1 MHEVAGYP
9 GVQGRGDVC
18 ATTLQE
24 LMAKRLRDEPD
35 VTLLV
40 GPQRERV
47 PAYSQILALSSDF
60 FDAALGT
67 SMLEA
72 QTKEIALPDQ
82 DPETVRLLLEY
93 VNPGSE
99 VTLTAANILTLV
111 PLLHQF
117 QFAVGLKEADSL
129 CSRSGSMSWDSK
141 RTGFVGTPVALL
153 QAGVEYCLE
162 NTRATAMKQIISD
175 LKRGERFHELEPLA
189 TDGRYTEQMRELWPA
204 IRALVLSPKQ
214 QADGDMA
221 EPPDPACCKVVW
233 PALEYSLA
241 RRNCI
246 AAVAANVYSA
256 LPHGEFV
263 CERTDEDEEDDDL
276 QDRTTTL
283 NDHIVRALLTTY
295 VSNSLPGHW
304 QGASLVCTSTTS
316 FSDASLAEHRRLLE
330 ESNLS
335 ISPIGGHCFRRFE

>member
-1 MHEVAGYP
+1 
-9 GVQGRGDVC
+9 
-18 ATTLQE
+18 
-24 LMAKRLRDEPD
+24 MAKRLREEPD

-47 PAYSQILALSSDF
+47 LAYSQILALSSDF

-93 VNPGSE
+93 VSPGSE
-99 VTLTAANILTLV
+99 VTLTAANILTLL

-117 QFAVGLKEADSL
+117 QFAIGLKEADSL

-162 NTRATAMKQIISD
+162 HTRAAAMKQIISD
-175 LKRGERFHELEPLA
+175 LKRGERFRELEPLA

-214 QADGDMA
+214 QADGEMA

-246 AAVAANVYSA
+246 ATAGAVVYAA
-256 LPHGEFV
+256 LPHGDYV
-263 CERTDEDEEDDDL
+263 YERTDEDEEDDDVE
-276 QDRTTTL
+276 RTTTL
-283 NDHIVRALLTTY
+283 NDHIVRALVTTY
-295 VSNSLPGHW
+295 VSSSLPGHW
-304 QGASLVCTSTTS
+304 QGASPVGANTTS
-316 FSDASLAEHRRLLE
+316 FSDASLTEHRQLLSE
-330 ESNLS
+330 NNLS
-335 ISPIGGHCFRRFE
+335 IGAPLARRFE

>member
-1 MHEVAGYP
+1 
-9 GVQGRGDVC
+9 
-18 ATTLQE
+18 
-24 LMAKRLRDEPD
+24 MAKRLREEPD

-47 PAYSQILALSSDF
+47 LAYSQILALSSDF

-93 VNPGSE
+93 VSPGSE
-99 VTLTAANILTLV
+99 VTLTAANVLTLV

-117 QFAVGLKEADSL
+117 QFAIGLKEADSL

-162 NTRATAMKQIISD
+162 NTRAAAMKQIISD

-214 QADGDMA
+214 QADGEMA

-241 RRNCI
+241 RSNCI
-246 AAVAANVYSA
+246 AAAGAAVYAA
-256 LPHGEFV
+256 LPHGDYV
-263 CERTDEDEEDDDL
+263 YERTDEDEEDDDVE
-276 QDRTTTL
+276 RTTTL
-283 NDHIVRALLTTY
+283 NDHIVRALVTTH
-295 VSNSLPGHW
+295 VSSWLPGHW
-304 QGASLVCTSTTS
+304 QGASPVGSNTTS
-316 FSDASLAEHRRLLE
+316 FSDASLTEHRQLLSE
-330 ESNLS
+330 NNLS
-335 ISPIGGHCFRRFE
+335 VGAPLARQFE